1 MSAYVIVKATVSD
14 PEQFGKYREAAGP
27 TSGAH
32 GGEVQV
38 RGAVGE
44 VLEGSDDG
52 RGVVVIKFPSVEQA
66 KSWWNS
72 PEYRAAAKLRE
83 GAAEF
88 DVILVEG
95 V

>member
-1 MSAYVIVKATVSD
+1 MSAFVIVKASVSN
-14 PEQFGKYREAAGP
+14 PEQFAKYREAAGP
-27 TSGAH
+27 TSGNH
-32 GGEVQV
+32 GGEVLV
-38 RGAVGE
+38 RGVTGE

-66 KSWWNS
+66 KGWWNS

-88 DVILVEG
+88 DVIVVEG

>member
-1 MSAYVIVKATVSD
+1 M
-14 PEQFGKYREAAGP
+14 
-27 TSGAH
+27 
-32 GGEVQV
+32 

-52 RGVVVIKFPSVEQA
+52 RGVVAIKFRSVEQA
-66 KSWWNS
+66 KGWWNS

-83 GAAEF
+83 GAADF
-88 DVILVEG
+88 DVIPVEG